1 MLCLGWGGGEGLGGL
16 RGGEGGGVN
25 LEIGA
30 GYSGKVDTGKGR
42 VT

>member
-1 MLCLGWGGGEGLGGL
+1 MLCLGWGGGGVEGGERVGGGGL
-16 RGGEGGGVN
+16 N